1 MGTKRFAVALVIV
14 CLGLVLGMGTLA
26 SADSLQVNLVWEK
39 SFGLPVWDF
48 AVGQRAGGGS
58 YVKVVVTESDLGD
71 SVNISFFDQEM
82 RLTRRLELPALSQ
95 AHLSKNGQWV
105 GTLTPMAVSEEC
117 HRNTRLSVYDS
128 YGTELW
134 SVDSV
139 WMPTEIRILG
149 NAERVAFFYASGEG
163 DGIQFVEPTGYI
175 SPLFDPITGDSLSAD
190 SIWGADLVLF
200 PSVSGDG
207 ELLAINACTYPRESS
222 TVFVFAKD
230 GSELWRKQLPEQA
243 AAETEVSASGLVV
256 ASAFTGGVSHN
267 AYLLDVPGA
276 FLQIH
281 PLEGWAPVGLFHDG
295 AILAG
300 AFGSHFI
307 AAYATATVDTLW
319 HFHDPNSTASFTS
332 LDVSDAV
339 PFSVLAAATTDDT
352 TRALTPNTQ
361 LPRYV
366 YLIGPQAELLWK
378 QEYSGQGY
386 PSFNGPVV
394 KFGRPSAQVFYVGN
408 RNKLYCYVRR

>member
-1 MGTKRFAVALVIV
+1 MVRRALS
-14 CLGLVLGMGTLA
+14 LVLGTWCLA
-26 SADSLQVNLVWEK
+26 SLCVAAGLRSAGDSEVKLVWVK
-39 SFGLPVWDF
+39 DFGLPVWDF
-48 AVGQRAGGGS
+48 AVAQRAGGGS

-71 SVNISFFDQEM
+71 SVNISFFDEEM

-95 AHLSKNGQWV
+95 AHLSENGQWV

-117 HRNTRLSVYDS
+117 HRNTRVSVYDS

-139 WMPTEIRILG
+139 WMPTDIRILG
-149 NAERVAFFYASGEG
+149 NAERVAFFRASGEG

-207 ELLAINACTYPRESS
+207 KLWAVNACTFPRESS

-256 ASAFTGGVSHN
+256 ASAFTGGISHN
-267 AYLLDVPGA
+267 AYLLDGPGA
-276 FLQIH
+276 PLQIH
-281 PLEGWAPVGLFHDG
+281 RLEGWAPVGLVHDG

-300 AFGSHFI
+300 AFGSHVL
-307 AAYATATVDTLW
+307 AAYATDTGDTLW
-319 HFHDPNSTASFTS
+319 HFHDPDSTASFTS
-332 LDVSDAV
+332 LDVSDTV

-352 TRALTPNTQ
+352 TGALTPNTQ

-366 YLIGPQAELLWK
+366 YLLGPQAELLWK
-378 QEYSGQGY
+378 KQYSGQGY

-394 KFGRPSAQVFYVGN
+394 KFGRPSGQVFYVGN
-408 RNKLYCYVRR
+408 RNRLYCYVRQ